1 MPWHGRGDVF
11 FPKAVLCPRV
21 LSGGADAI
29 PTACPTRALTTW
41 TGELR
46 APAWG
51 WQELGG
57 PGGALSLS
65 QLTALVCQQPW
76 ENGGT
81 PCASV
86 SLLVQQS

>member
-41 TGELR
+41 TGEVR